1 VNVRKIWDGRANL
14 EEIESNNATTH
25 FQSLT
30 LFLYNPASHQW
41 IQTLA
46 NIDDGTLGQPLIGEF
61 KNGRGEFFNR
71 ELFKWN
77 LSSAEHAG
85 AAVIAG
91 DATDATL
98 MNKVVREEAPDVLIL
113 N

>member
-1 VNVRKIWDGRANL
+1 MIRIRGEQQRARWYAAAL
-14 EEIESNNATTH
+14 DRRAPE
-25 FQSLT
+25 
-30 LFLYNPASHQW
+30 
-41 IQTLA
+41 
-46 NIDDGTLGQPLIGEF
+46 GEF